1 MRIIKKLIWFVLIS
15 FLIVASIAIGY
26 YIAVT
31 KEVHLD
37 HEKLILN
44 GNELIVYDI
53 DGELVKN
60 VASFLPKQSTKT
72 GELPLHTKLAFVNT
86 EDKRFY
92 KHGGFDGKRILKAA
106 WNNLKAHSFKE
117 GASTISQQLIKNT
130 HLTHEKT
137 IKRKLQEW
145 KLTKQLEKNYSKDEI
160 LEKYLASI
168 YFGHNCFGIRS
179 AAEFYFGKQVD
190 ELTLA
195 DSAILAGLVKSPN
208 NYSPFKNPE
217 NCKRRKETVLSI
229 MLQNGSITQTEK
241 EEALR
246 EPLPLSRGNSPQN
259 AGFLSFVFDELG
271 NIAEN
276 EKLILNGKIEIFT
289 SFDPLLQKDLEEI
302 ASAVDSD
309 KTLLVLNPQNG
320 NFTACVSSVGNIPR
334 LPGSL
339 IKPLLVYA
347 PAIEENLIT
356 PATPILDEKI
366 DFSGYRP
373 ENYDGKFHGY
383 VSARECIAKSL
394 NIPAV
399 KTLQT
404 LGIQKGVSYLKKM
417 GLEIQEGDDSLA
429 LALGGMKKG
438 FTLRDIAA
446 AYNSLQ
452 NGEKQDCG
460 FIEKIKLNNISV
472 YEKKQDKQ
480 RIFSSES
487 AYLMTD
493 TLKTSAM
500 EGTAK
505 KLRTLPF
512 EIAAKTGTVGTKN
525 GNTDAYALSYTT
537 RDLVAVWIG
546 NADNRAI
553 THTGGGLPCN
563 LLTSVNERLYE
574 RYKEK
579 NESIPN
585 FPIPQGIQK
594 ISLDKLSYY
603 DTHTIM
609 ISDDIAPIEYRFE
622 EIFKKSALPTK
633 KSEFFSNPS
642 ILQPSIKVTKNGV
655 FINFDDR
662 FPTQYSYKID
672 RYDYVTHTTVYE
684 GDFTAEFVDKQ
695 IEKEK
700 SYLYTVT
707 PFYHNHQGTPVA
719 LPSVNTRSDFKIV
732 NKEWWEY

>member
-15 FLIVASIAIGY
+15 FLIVTSIAIGY

-31 KEVHLD
+31 KEVNLD
-37 HEKLILN
+37 HEKLLLS
-44 GNELIVYDI
+44 GNELVIYDKN
-53 DGELVKN
+53 GQTVKN

-72 GELPLHTKLAFVNT
+72 GEIPLHTKLAFVNT

-92 KHGGFDGKRILKAA
+92 KHDGFDGRRILKAA

-130 HLTHEKT
+130 HLTQEKT

-145 KLTKQLEKNYSKDEI
+145 KLTKQLEKNYSKEEI

-168 YFGHNCFGIRS
+168 YFGHNCFGIR
-179 AAEFYFGKQVD
+179 AAADFYFGKTID
-190 ELTLA
+190 ELSLA

-217 NCKRRKETVLSI
+217 NCKRRKEIVLSI
-229 MLQNGSITQTEK
+229 MFQNGSITQSEK
-241 EEALR
+241 SEAINA
-246 EPLPLSRGNSPQN
+246 PLPLSKGNSRQN
-259 AGFLSFVFDELG
+259 EGYLSFVFDELG
-271 NIAEN
+271 VIAEN
-276 EKLILNGKIEIFT
+276 ENLILNGKIEIST
-289 SFDPLLQKDLEEI
+289 DFDPLLQADLEEVAKSI
-302 ASAVDSD
+302 ECD
-309 KTLLVLNPQNG
+309 KTLLALDPQNR
-320 NFTACVSSVGNIPR
+320 NFTACVSSVGNICR

-347 PAIEENLIT
+347 PALEENILT

-366 DFSGYRP
+366 NFGGYNP

-383 VSARECIAKSL
+383 VSARESVAKSL

-404 LGIQKGVSYLKKM
+404 LGVKKGISYLNKM
-417 GLEIQEGDDSLA
+417 GLETQEGDNSLA

-446 AYNSLQ
+446 AYSILQ
-452 NGEKQDCG
+452 NGERQDCG
-460 FIEKIKLNNISV
+460 FISEIKLNDACV
-472 YEKKQDKQ
+472 YKKNKNKT
-480 RIFSSES
+480 RIFSQES

-493 TLKTSAM
+493 MLKTTAM

-537 RDLVAVWIG
+537 RNLLAVWVG
-546 NADNRAI
+546 NADNHVI
-553 THTGGGLPCN
+553 EHTGGGLPCN
-563 LLTSVNERLYE
+563 LLTNVNERLYN

-579 NESIPN
+579 DESIPN
-585 FPIPQGIQK
+585 FPTPKGIQK
-594 ISLDKLSYY
+594 VSLDKLSYY
-603 DTHTIM
+603 DTHNIM
-609 ISDDIAPIEYRFE
+609 LSDDLSPAEYRFE
-622 EIFKKSALPTK
+622 ELFKSDSIPVKKSD
-633 KSEFFSNPS
+633 FFSNPS
-642 ILQPSIKVTKNGV
+642 ILQPSIEMTKNGV
-655 FINFDDR
+655 CITFDKR
-662 FPTQYSYKID
+662 SPKQYSYKID

-684 GDFTAEFVDKQ
+684 GNLISEFIDSQ
-695 IEKEK
+695 IEKDK
-700 SYLYTVT
+700 TYLYTVT
-707 PFYHNHQGTPVA
+707 PIYRDREGSPIP
-719 LPSVNTRSDFKIV
+719 LPYVNTRSDFKII
-732 NKEWWEY
+732 NKEWWKY